1 MFRSIRKKKNEIGT
15 EEIKEL
21 LRCSRRGVLA
31 VNGDNGYPYAIP
43 INYLY
48 DENTQKIIFHGA
60 KAGHKVDSLKAC
72 DKICFTVYEN
82 ETVKEKEWAPY
93 MQSVVIFGRCHLIE
107 NDETAMELLKQ
118 FAMKYYPSEDM
129 VNDEIATDGRAT
141 QMFQIE
147 IEHIGGKEI
156 QEI

>member
-1 MFRSIRKKKNEIGT
+1 MFRKIRKKKNEIGM

-31 VNGDNGYPYAIP
+31 VNGDNGYPYAVP

-60 KAGHKVDSLKAC
+60 KAGHKVESLKKC
-72 DKICFTVYEN
+72 NKVCFTVYGN
-82 ETVKEKEWAPY
+82 ETVGKEDWAPY
-93 MQSVVIFGRCHLIE
+93 MQSAVVFGRCHLVE
-107 NDETAMELLKQ
+107 NNEIAVELLKQ
-118 FAMKYYPSEDM
+118 FAMKYYPNEDM
-129 VNDEIATDGRAT
+129 VNDEIAVGGKAT

-147 IEHIGGKEI
+147 IEHISGKQI
-156 QEI
+156 QER

>member
-1 MFRSIRKKKNEIGT
+1 M
-15 EEIKEL
+15 
-21 LRCSRRGVLA
+21 LA
-31 VNGDNGYPYAIP
+31 VNNDNGYPYAIP

-72 DKICFTVYEN
+72 DKICFTVYGN